1 MQCGIRMKKLKYY
14 LQSTSEL
21 DADCLIDGNRKLIKD
36 IKASTIDSITHQ
48 FVEHRQQDKSLLRS
62 Q

>member
-1 MQCGIRMKKLKYY
+1 MKKLKYFA
-14 LQSTSEL
+14 LPTSEL
-21 DADCLIDGNRKLIKD
+21 DADCLIDGNRKLAKD
-36 IKASTIDSITHQ
+36 IKAGTINSITHQ